1 MTVDKWAPTKTNIE
15 PNIWKEVRPSG
26 LVRYRVEFSGA
37 GTELWSLEESLK
49 DARDIKAAHLKKYP
63 QLIGQTRGGSELS
76 PGMVKIQ
83 KKLRELLK
91 GGGKLN
97 ISIDELKK
105 KAKAPEVTNDAV
117 SAFIGREK
125 TRGTKFF
132 KNITVT
138 LFATGVPVGESK
150 YDEFYNNSKKF
161 QNFYNKWGKKPWSEI
176 RGTNKSNA
184 YGAFL
189 RDKVKVTKPGFNLTG
204 PEIAKKF
211 GIKYETLKTYLTLG
225 RKDEHSSIKFIRD
238 NVERI
243 KTTVDRKRGDLYKEP
258 SETVLKNWKALR
270 GSSTITSRMV
280 DNIKEFNKKFRDVVI
295 KEKRLPTITEVISK
309 TSIKTP
315 ATAAGTVAVYSRLLR
330 GEKFKRVVDVAANEN
345 AGKRL
350 IAQLSKNNRQNTYRT
365 AFYQLALDNIN
376 KMYGKSGTL
385 GTFKTNFRKEL
396 KNILKTKEAPFSI
409 NEVIGLSTGE
419 SRGVQPFSV
428 FVDAVERNINKGDL
442 ANYQSEF
449 SKKLG
454 RIQTLLSG
462 DKPNSTAAG
471 EIASSLDK
479 TRSALVNRLIKKG
492 YTTPQI
498 KQLNLPEIKIG
509 KTIDPNIYSPEKLAR
524 WKKAGLDIG
533 QFVKEK
539 GFYIDVK
546 KAKPFWES
554 NVKNTIVEAAKHNIG
569 NVCGIFK
576 GKIAYSADGG
586 RIGFQGGCAG
596 EMTAAMETNAKGTL
610 QQITKTEGIL
620 PKFQNAARGFLGMLG
635 RGGLKAAPY
644 AALAAVG
651 AAAEPLV
658 KKFMVDDPT
667 TYLTDENQM
676 KGMLLATIEGEPP
689 KVDEEILK
697 WQYPAAGAAAAT
709 AIPGSA
715 AMYKARRLP
724 FKSVKRGID
733 RAAMGPARA
742 ALGPVGKFLAGSFS
756 PLGVAATLPIS
767 IAAERKGGTDW
778 GDIATDPGH
787 WMGPAF
793 ASAGAEMATKGI
805 KNPLLLKAIRLGMKP
820 STLRFISSK
829 LGMPGLALT
838 AGMWGYDRWKKARDD

>member
-1 MTVDKWAPTKTNIE
+1 MANFDW
-15 PNIWKEVRPSG
+15 
-26 LVRYRVEFSGA
+26 
-37 GTELWSLEESLK
+37 
-49 DARDIKAAHLKKYP
+49 
-63 QLIGQTRGGSELS
+63 LS
-76 PGMVKIQ
+76 PDGQKIYT
-83 KKLRELLK
+83 KLVELLK
-91 GGGKLN
+91 GGKKLD

-105 KAKAPEVTNDAV
+105 KAGTPNIENDAV
-117 SAFIGREK
+117 SALIRREK
-125 TRGTKFF
+125 KKGTKFF
-132 KNITVT
+132 NNITVKQ
-138 LFATGVPVGESK
+138 FAQGQLVGTSIYDQKYNTSK
-150 YDEFYNNSKKF
+150 NFR
-161 QNFYNKWGKKPWSEI
+161 NFYKQNYDIPWNETASYNKLNSYTSYLTHKAKP
-176 RGTNKSNA
+176 T
-184 YGAFL
+184 
-189 RDKVKVTKPGFNLTG
+189 GFNLTLA
-204 PEIAKKF
+204 EISKKF
-211 GIKYETLKTYLTLG
+211 GLSPKSFQRYQAPARRIQDVDSTTP
-225 RKDEHSSIKFIRD
+225 KFIRD
-238 NVERI
+238 NVKKIIGI
-243 KTTVDRKRGDLYKEP
+243 KNRYALALYKEP
-258 SETVLKNWKALR
+258 SEAVMKKWKILQE
-270 GSSTITSRMV
+270 SPKISTKLV
-280 DNIKEFNKKFRDVVI
+280 DNIKEYNKKFRDFII
-295 KEKRLPTITEVISK
+295 KNKRLPKIEEVIDK
-309 TSIKTP
+309 TSMKTP
-315 ATAAGTVAVYSRLLR
+315 AIIARTEELYSRVLR
-330 GEKFKRVVDVAANEN
+330 GEKFRRKIDIAPNVA
-345 AGKRL
+345 AGKR
-350 IAQLSKNNRQNTYRT
+350 IIDELSINSIDNARRS
-365 AFYQLALDNIN
+365 AFYRLALDNIN
-376 KMYGKSGTL
+376 KMYPNESGNL
-385 GTFKTNFRKEL
+385 ETFKRNFRKEL
-396 KNILKTKEAPFSI
+396 KNILGIKGKKAQVPFSI
-409 NEVIGLSTGE
+409 NEVISLSTGQ
-419 SRGVQPFSV
+419 SRGIQPFSV
-428 FVDAVERNINKGDL
+428 FVDAVETNINKGEL
-442 ANYQSEF
+442 SRYQGHF
-449 SKKLG
+449 SKRVSK
-454 RIQTLLSG
+454 IQELLSG
-462 DKPNSTAAG
+462 SKPDIAEAKRVAG
-471 EIASSLDK
+471 LLDINRK
-479 TRSALVNRLIKKG
+479 TLFNQLTKKG
-492 YTTPQI
+492 YTKAQI
-498 KQLNLPEIKIG
+498 NQLNLPDIKVG
-509 KTIDPNIYSPEKLAR
+509 TEIDPKIYSPEKLAR
-524 WKKAGLDIG
+524 WKKSGLDIG
-533 QFVKEK
+533 QFVKDK

-620 PKFQNAARGFLGMLG
+620 PKFQNAAKGFLGMLG
-635 RGGLKAAPY
+635 RGGVKAAPY